1 MPERTTAKRLLKGVT
16 DFSALLILAAVFLFF
31 EIANALNGDHYL
43 TLSNI
48 SVILNQSCFLTVI
61 GVAQA
66 LVILTGGLNLS
77 IGSVMAFTTVMW
89 GRMLVGNSP
98 DSVHYLVPMAIIVG
112 TGMCIGLV
120 NGILIT
126 KLKMPPFIATF
137 ATMFACRGMAWLAL
151 GKKVIYN
158 LNSDFRY
165 LGTGVVERLGAFSIT
180 VPMVIVFL
188 LLLGTSFMLKRTNF
202 GRRIY
207 FTGSNPVA
215 AKFSGIPTDRIIIW
229 VYVLSTGLAAFAGLL
244 YGARLNSFEP
254 GMATQAPF
262 EAITVALIGGIAITG
277 GFGNIWGVL
286 CGSIIVS
293 TIYNGMN
300 SLSVAPELQTLVMG
314 ALIIFAV
321 AFNQLLIKQNME
333 LRNELDDYAP
343 DRAPQSDSKAPA
355 PQAHKG

>member
-1 MPERTTAKRLLKGVT
+1 MPAQTPDFSKRLVKTAT
-16 DFSALLILAAVFLFF
+16 DFSSLLILAVVFIFF
-31 EIANALNGDHYL
+31 ETANAINGDHYL
-43 TLSNI
+43 TLSNL
-48 SVILNQSCFLTVI
+48 SVILNQACFLTII
-61 GVAQA
+61 GIAQA
-66 LVILTGGLNLS
+66 LAILTGGLNLS

-98 DSVHYLVPMAIIVG
+98 DNVHFLFPMMLVVG
-112 TGMCIGLV
+112 TGMLIGLV
-120 NGILIT
+120 NGLLIT

-165 LGTGVVERLGAFSIT
+165 LGTGVVDRLGAFTVT
-180 VPMVIVFL
+180 VPMITVLI
-188 LLLGTSFMLKRTNF
+188 LLLGVSFLLTRTSF

-207 FTGSNPVA
+207 FTGANPVA
-215 AKFSGIPTDRIIIW
+215 ARFSGIPTDRIIIW

-254 GMATQAPF
+254 GMATHAPF

-300 SLSVAPELQTLVMG
+300 SLSVASELQTLVMG

-321 AFNQLLIKQNME
+321 AFNQFLIKENME
-333 LRNELDDYAP
+333 LRNELDDT
-343 DRAPQSDSKAPA
+343 APQRDTFSRTI
-355 PQAHKG
+355 